1 MLTNIMAGTL
11 ALNLNDVKNNSL
23 EGNSKNIINSIGE
36 AFKNAVNK
44 GTEKLSFP
52 DGMENTVKEAFEK
65 IDLKEI
71 GGKAAETALKAGM
84 QALGMKGSLFTNLK
98 GVFKAIQEGDL
109 KNGLSN
115 GLNAAIDLV
124 KMPTVAKTIVKQGK
138 DLILEQTLG
147 DELKNVM
154 KAQQNTVS
162 RINRKCNQM
171 EEAFKNNDDKTLD
184 RVYKS
189 LKTDMEKVMPI
200 QNVLNKGNEIMNRY
214 ELYKSKGTTELT
226 NIEQELI
233 KKLA

>member
-1 MLTNIMAGTL
+1 MAGTL
-11 ALNLNDVKNNSL
+11 DLSLNNFKNNSL

-36 AFKNAVNK
+36 AFKNAINK

-52 DGMENTVKEAFEK
+52 DGMEKTVKEALDK

-71 GGKAAETALKAGM
+71 GGKAAETALKTGM
-84 QALGMKGSLFTNLK
+84 QALGMKSSLFQSVK

-109 KNGLSN
+109 KGGLSS
-115 GLNAAIDLV
+115 GLNAAIDLA
-124 KMPTVAKTIVKQGK
+124 KMPKVAKTIVKEGK
-138 DLILEQTLG
+138 DLILEQTMG

-162 RINRKCNQM
+162 RINKKCNQM

-189 LKTDMEKVMPI
+189 LKNDMEKVMPI

-226 NIEQELI
+226 NVEQELI

>member
-1 MLTNIMAGTL
+1 MAGTL
-11 ALNLNDVKNNSL
+11 DLSLNNVKNNSL
-23 EGNSKNIINSIGE
+23 ENTSKNIISSIGD
-36 AFKNAVNK
+36 AFKNAVTK

-52 DGMENTVKEAFEK
+52 EGMEKTVKEGLEK

-71 GGKAAETALKAGM
+71 GGKAAETALKSGM
-84 QALGMKGSLFTNLK
+84 QALGMKSSLFSSVK

-124 KMPTVAKTIVKQGK
+124 KIPTVAKTILKQGK
-138 DLILEQTLG
+138 DMILEQTMG

-200 QNVLNKGNEIMNRY
+200 QNVLNKGNNIMNRY
-214 ELYKSKGTTELT
+214 ELYKNRGTTQVTQVESEL
-226 NIEQELI
+226 L

>member
-1 MLTNIMAGTL
+1 MAGTL
-11 ALNLNDVKNNSL
+11 DLSLNNVKNNSL
-23 EGNSKNIINSIGE
+23 ENTQKNIISSIGD
-36 AFKNAVNK
+36 AFKNAVTK

-52 DGMENTVKEAFEK
+52 EGMEKTVKEGLEK

-71 GGKAAETALKAGM
+71 GGKAAETALKSGM
-84 QALGMKGSLFTNLK
+84 QALGMKSSLFSSVK

-124 KMPTVAKTIVKQGK
+124 KIPTVAKTILKQGK
-138 DLILEQTLG
+138 DMILEQTMG

-200 QNVLNKGNEIMNRY
+200 QNVLNKGNDIMNRY
-214 ELYKSKGTTELT
+214 ELYKNRGTTQVTQVESEL
-226 NIEQELI
+226 L

>member
-1 MLTNIMAGTL
+1 MAGTL
-11 ALNLNDVKNNSL
+11 DLSLNNVKNNSL
-23 EGNSKNIINSIGE
+23 ENTSKNIISSIGD
-36 AFKNAVNK
+36 AFKNAVTK

-52 DGMENTVKEAFEK
+52 EGMEKTVKEGLEK

-71 GGKAAETALKAGM
+71 GGKAAETALKSGM
-84 QALGMKGSLFTNLK
+84 QALGMKSSLFSSVK

-124 KMPTVAKTIVKQGK
+124 KIPTVAKTILKQGK
-138 DLILEQTLG
+138 DMILEQTMG

-200 QNVLNKGNEIMNRY
+200 QNVLNKGNDIMNRY
-214 ELYKSKGTTELT
+214 ELYKNRGTTQVTQVESEL
-226 NIEQELI
+226 L